1 MSTTNIPLKY
11 PVTFDGHEYSVLNM
25 RRCKVKDRR
34 LAAQKKTPE
43 EQELALIANL
53 CEVPPAVLDELDAV
67 DYAKLQEVLTG
78 FFGLTTPA

>member
-1 MSTTNIPLKY
+1 MTATTVTLKF
-11 PVTFDGHEYSVLNM
+11 PVTVDGQAYSELHM

-43 EQELALIANL
+43 EQEITLIANL
-53 CEVPPAVLDELDAV
+53 CEVPPKVLDELDAA

-78 FFGLTTPA
+78 FLGLSTGS